1 MNLPHMD
8 NILHDSVE
16 TYLAQIESDY
26 AAGHSSP
33 KEYHAGL
40 GKALAYAEAQF
51 SMGALL
57 EDEAIE
63 LINQI
68 ERLLEVS

>member
-1 MNLPHMD
+1 MNIPHMND
-8 NILHDSVE
+8 ILQSSVE
-16 TYLAQIESDY
+16 AFLLRIETEY
-26 AAGHSSP
+26 EKGLSSP

-63 LINQI
+63 LIDQI